1 MYTYNVTIKID
12 KTIQAQWLLWMQE
25 THIAEVLA
33 TGMFQTAHL
42 SQLLEPEDEEGYTYV
57 AQYTTNELANYK
69 NYIAHFAPA
78 LRDKG
83 FALFGNKFIAF
94 RSLLQQ
100 IV

>member
-1 MYTYNVTIKID
+1 MFTYNVTIKID
-12 KTIQAQWLLWMQE
+12 KSIQAAWLLWMQE
-25 THIAEVLA
+25 THLHEVLA
-33 TGMFQTAHL
+33 TGMFDSAQLH
-42 SQLLEPEDEEGYTYV
+42 QLLEPQDEEGYTYV
-57 AQYTTNELANYK
+57 AQYTTSSIDNYN
-69 NYIAHFAPA
+69 NYIANFAPA